1 MASATGPASA
11 GPTAADDRTHMLTAI
26 SLAKSCIPVTTA
38 YNVGAVLLAP
48 SSPPTVLSTG
58 FSRELPGNTHAEEC
72 ALLKISKN
80 DTLHLARGATIY
92 TTMEPC
98 GERLSGKRTCAE
110 RLIEAGVSRVVVGV
124 REPSH
129 FIAECQ
135 GTVMLRA
142 AGIDV
147 DYFSGLEEQCQALNE
162 HI

>member
-1 MASATGPASA
+1 MATATGEPHE

-48 SSPPTVLSTG
+48 SSSTVLSTG

-72 ALLKISKN
+72 ALLKLSSN
-80 DTLHLARGATIY
+80 DTLHLARGATMY

-110 RLIEAGVSRVVVGV
+110 RLIEAGVARVVVGV

-142 AGIDV
+142 AGIIV
-147 DYFSGLEEQCQALNE
+147 DYLNGLEEQCQTLNE